1 MKNTEQID
9 DILRTQKL
17 WAKLEKDRTARMLR
31 LKNEINETYPLIKDI
46 WINESA
52 IELAT
57 ENFSFRKS
65 QYYSKDEFYTKEPQ
79 QICKSDTVN
88 KINTAEDFIEF
99 KEQLEEEKSQLHS
112 TMWFLV
118 FRNTIPLPR

>member
-9 DILRTQKL
+9 DILRTQKQ

-57 ENFSFRKS
+57 DNFSFRKS
-65 QYYSKDEFYTKEPQ
+65 KYDSKNKFYTKEPQ
-79 QICKSDTVN
+79 QICKTDTVN
-88 KINTAEDFIEF
+88 KIQTIDDFIAF
-99 KEQLEEEKSQLHS
+99 KEQLEEEKAQLRS

-118 FRNTIPLPR
+118 FRNIIKTPK